1 MPTATLS
8 IIYGLASALVWGAGD
23 FCGGLATKQ
32 TNVYRVVLLAHGL
45 GVVIMAACALL
56 FHERAPTPS
65 DLFFGVTG
73 GIAGLVGLLAFYQGL
88 SQGSMGVTAPVAAI
102 VTAVIPIVV
111 GAVKE
116 GAPPPLQ
123 LLGFGVALAAVWL
136 LAGSTNLVGARWREF
151 RLPVLAGTGFALFYV
166 LFDHVSA
173 GSVFWP
179 LTGARIVSVLILGL
193 FLVTQPRGGF
203 SAPGQWPII
212 GLAGLFDAAGNIFFV
227 LAAQAGRL
235 DIAAVLS
242 SLYPATTLLLAR
254 LLLNER
260 LTPSQRWGAGLAV
273 AALMMIAA

>member
-32 TNVYRVVLLAHGL
+32 TNVYRVALLAHGL

-88 SQGSMGVTAPVAAI
+88 SQGNMGVTAPVAAI

-123 LLGFGVALAAVWL
+123 LLGFGLALAAVWL
-136 LAGSTNLVGARWREF
+136 LAGSTNLASARWREF
-151 RLPVLAGTGFALFYV
+151 RLPVLAGMGFALFYV
-166 LFDHVSA
+166 LFDNVGV

-179 LTGARIVSVLILGL
+179 LTGARIASVLILGL
-193 FLVTQPRGGF
+193 IVGRAPRKGF
-203 SAPGQWPII
+203 PARTQWPIVA
-212 GLAGLFDAAGNIFFV
+212 LAGLFDAAGNIFFV

-254 LLLNER
+254 FLLDER
-260 LTPSQRWGAGLAV
+260 LTPLQRWGAGLAV